1 MNVLKGHIKLRT
13 NQLVL
18 SEEGRSELIDLHN
31 KVAEYIKVVNDAERN
46 DNTEILGHA
55 QTDSDI
61 ITHQMKEYRRLHLLR
76 LSESKLSPLHSLVF
90 TDLLNNYRRMK
101 DHALN
106 IAEVIAGEK

>member
-1 MNVLKGHIKLRT
+1 M
-13 NQLVL
+13 
-18 SEEGRSELIDLHN
+18 
-31 KVAEYIKVVNDAERN
+31 VNDAERN
-46 DNTEILGHA
+46 ENKDILGRA
-55 QTDSDI
+55 QTDSEL

-76 LSESKLSPLHSLVF
+76 LSESKTSPLHSLVF